1 MLKMNNIKA
10 GMLSTLKK
18 RKKLG
23 QVSLKG
29 RAGRVRLMN
38 IVELKGSSV
47 FTSMQGVLQ
56 IWQKNWEARL
66 VHGTTM
72 LWTLQR
78 LDWGWVWQFKLQ
90 CVHVLDMIE
99 RDVTIV
105 EQLHHWPG
113 RRSKLHLERTFGGLI
128 QWHNMGWA
136 QEQERC
142 NLYDGVIL

>member
-38 IVELKGSSV
+38 IVELKGSGV

-56 IWQKNWEARL
+56 IWQKN
-66 VHGTTM
+66 
-72 LWTLQR
+72 
-78 LDWGWVWQFKLQ
+78 
-90 CVHVLDMIE
+90 
-99 RDVTIV
+99 
-105 EQLHHWPG
+105 
-113 RRSKLHLERTFGGLI
+113 
-128 QWHNMGWA
+128 
-136 QEQERC
+136 
-142 NLYDGVIL
+142 